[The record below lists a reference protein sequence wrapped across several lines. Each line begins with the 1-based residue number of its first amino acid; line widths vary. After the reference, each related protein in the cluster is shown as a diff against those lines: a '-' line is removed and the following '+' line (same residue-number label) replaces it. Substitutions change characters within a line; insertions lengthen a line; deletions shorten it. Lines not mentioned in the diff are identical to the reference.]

1 MYFILQNT
9 KLDKLNF
16 KLIIMKNLNVFLFL
30 MLVPL
35 LISCGGSDGG
45 GGDVIKPPISIVTTE
60 DLIDTHTGEIN
71 GKSTLTRYAGLITF
85 KIETD
90 NLIPGHVYQVMCAI
104 FNKPENCVGPC
115 DRDDFHSNN
124 TLVEAISFVMA
135 GKRVNSTSATFE
147 GTLNI
152 NETSYDWLPRSAP
165 TNLWGGLQ
173 NPLTATVGLLL
184 RSQGIAQSGLTS
196 VQTTTYQNACSFNTW
211 GLYEVG
217 SRVPEEI
224 GECAYIRDSQHVAP

>member
-1 MYFILQNT
+1 VYFILQNT

-45 GGDVIKPPISIVTTE
+45 GDVIIEVDKVITTE
-60 DLIDTHTGEIN
+60 NLIDTHSGEIN
-71 GKSTLTRYAGLITF
+71 GQSTLTRYDNLITF

-90 NLIPGHVYQVMCAI
+90 NLIPGHVYQVICAI

-115 DRDDFHSNN
+115 DVDDFNN
-124 TLVEAISFVMA
+124 NNPAVEAIAFVMA
-135 GKRVNSTSATFE
+135 GKVVNSTSATFE
-147 GTLNI
+147 GTLET
-152 NETSYDWLPRSAP
+152 NETSSYDWLPVGAP
-165 TNLWGGLQ
+165 ANKWGGVQ
-173 NPLTATVGLLL
+173 NPFKATIGLLL
-184 RSQGIAQSGLTS
+184 KSQGPAQDGLTNT
-196 VQTTTYQNACSFNTW
+196 QMTTYQNACSFKNY
-211 GLYEVG
+211 GYYEVG